1 MLTMSTSK
9 KPLTTKPGY
18 HHGNLLDELKK
29 STIDMIANQGI
40 SKINLRD
47 LAVKCGV
54 SATSVYRHYKSK
66 EHLLA
71 VIAEDGFIKLHQSM
85 LAAEQPN
92 KFQKIGIA
100 YIRFAIQHPVHFQL
114 MFGALLERKNYPAL
128 LDASTEAYQVLRIQV
143 EEGIAQGIMVG
154 DTDSLTHT
162 AWATVH
168 GAAVLL
174 LDNQFVIDKNMIDCD
189 KIAIEVTT
197 ILGRGLYTH
206 AYVEN
211 FEKNI

>member
-1 MLTMSTSK
+1 MSTSK
-9 KPLTTKPGY
+9 NSLARKSGY

-29 STIDMIANQGI
+29 STIDMIAKQGI

-71 VIAEDGFIKLHQSM
+71 VIAEEGFIKLHEAM
-85 LAAEQPN
+85 LAAEHPN

-100 YIRFAIQHPVHFQL
+100 YIRFALQNPVHFQL
-114 MFGALLERKNYPAL
+114 MFGPLLEKNNYPAL
-128 LDASTEAYQVLRIQV
+128 LSASTEAYQVLRIQV
-143 EEGIAQGIMVG
+143 EQGIAQGIMMG
-154 DTDSLTHT
+154 DVDSLTRT

-168 GAAVLL
+168 GTAVLL
-174 LDNQFVIDKNMIDCD
+174 LDNQFVTDKNMIDCD

-197 ILGRGLYTH
+197 ILGKGLYTH
-206 AYVEN
+206 QHVEN
-211 FEKNI
+211 TEKNS